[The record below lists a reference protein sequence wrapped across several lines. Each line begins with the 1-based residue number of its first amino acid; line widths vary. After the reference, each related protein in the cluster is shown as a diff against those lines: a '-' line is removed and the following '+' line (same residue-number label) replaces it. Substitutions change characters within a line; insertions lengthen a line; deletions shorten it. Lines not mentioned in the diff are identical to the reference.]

1 MLLPRNSDY
10 CCYKLCMQFV
20 CKSIMVCLKCCWSF
34 LHFALKHLRVWWC
47 YTNMHWT
54 HHHGIIFVHLGFS
67 WNFLGLIFRIIGL
80 VVFCQKIV
88 DGLTDNFA
96 VGLLVW
102 DFTPEHVRLT
112 TLWTIY
118 CVLHRCIRLNS
129 LTQTFPCC
137 DSNLLQAFDG

>member
-1 MLLPRNSDY
+1 MHFECYYQGIAIIVDINCVCNLYTSLLWSVKNVVEVFCTLLSNICAY
-10 CCYKLCMQFV
+10 
-20 CKSIMVCLKCCWSF
+20 MVLYE
-34 LHFALKHLRVWWC
+34 H
-47 YTNMHWT
+47 MHRT

-137 DSNLLQAFDG
+137 DSNLL